1 MRETP
6 SPGPS
11 DQPVS
16 VGAVILA
23 AGQSLRMSGLDKTFA
38 PLLGRPLILHTLE
51 VFLTCP
57 AIQQTVLVLAD
68 SNIEQGR
75 ALAQEGVIAGE
86 VSLCLGGPTRQD
98 SARCGLSALGQCEWV
113 VVHDG
118 ARPCLDPAL
127 LEMAIAQAQEHGNAV
142 AAMPVTDT
150 IKVVD
155 AQGFVSRTPPREELW
170 AVQTPQVFPFSL
182 LKEAYDL
189 GGNEVTD
196 DASLIE
202 RLGVKVKLI
211 PGSYE
216 NIKVTS
222 QHDLAVAEI
231 ILSRRQRPG

>member
-68 SNIEQGR
+68 SNIEQGQ
-75 ALAQEGVIAGE
+75 ALAQEGIIAGE
-86 VSLCLGGPTRQD
+86 VSLCLGGRTRQD